1 MYQRRFIEM
10 LLFQASAVTL
20 YTCGG
25 DDQGSAVYSCIK
37 VKGAL
42 AVWREL
48 QRRDASLRIGEKYAL
63 NRRAS
68 RVAARIA
75 GALNIQSAKEA
86 GARE

>member
-1 MYQRRFIEM
+1 MTEAAAK
-10 LLFQASAVTL
+10 ASTDAESVETTTTKQGEPAGSDVRVTATPAAASRL
-20 YTCGG
+20 R
-25 DDQGSAVYSCIK
+25 VP
-37 VKGAL
+37 L

-75 GALNIQSAKEA
+75 RALNIQSAK
-86 GARE
+86 